1 MDKKKMAI
9 ILNAAAGTQETE
21 PLFQQIKEICR
32 EFSMDVTF
40 FLVHSGA
47 DIQQITKKVLGKEY
61 AVMVAAG
68 GDGTISAVAKEL
80 TGTSAILGIIPLGT
94 RNHFAKDIQTPL
106 DLREAI
112 YVLSHGE
119 VMTIDTA
126 SVNDQFFINNSS
138 IGLYPKIVKHRD
150 IFQKDGFYKW
160 FALIWA
166 FLLVVSKNSF
176 LNIHIVSSEKGI
188 DYKTPIFFI
197 GNNRYSMQG
206 YELGSR
212 ESLTRGKLFLS
223 LMCRTS
229 RLRLLRII
237 AQAILGSPPKYADF
251 DIWESQE
258 VIVYSENKFLQV
270 ALDGEIVPLQAPLRY
285 LIHPRSL
292 HVIVSQKYAHNHSH
306 R

>member
-1 MDKKKMAI
+1 MDNKKTAI

-21 PLFQQIKEICR
+21 PLLQQIKEICR

-47 DIQQITKKVLGKEY
+47 DIQQVTKKVLGEEY
-61 AVMVAAG
+61 AVIVAAG

-80 TGTSAILGIIPLGT
+80 TDKPVILGIIPLGT
-94 RNHFAKDIQTPL
+94 RNHFAKDVRIPL
-106 DLREAI
+106 NLKEAI
-112 YVLSHGE
+112 SVLSHGE

-150 IFQKDGFYKW
+150 IFQKEGFYKW
-160 FALIWA
+160 IALIWA

-176 LNIHIVSSEKGI
+176 LRLHIVSSGKGI
-188 DYKTPIFFI
+188 KYKTPIFFI
-197 GNNRYSMQG
+197 GNNRYAMQG

-212 ESLTRGKLFLS
+212 ESLTRGKLFFS

-229 RLRLLRII
+229 RFKLLKII
-237 AQAILGSPPKYADF
+237 AQAILGFSPKCDDF

-258 VIVYSENKFLQV
+258 AIVYSEKKFLQV
-270 ALDGEIVPLQAPLRY
+270 ALDGEIVPLQTPLHY
-285 LIHPRSL
+285 SIHPRSL
-292 HVIVSQKYAHNHSH
+292 HVIVPQKYAHNHSH
-306 R
+306 L